1 MLSTLSDYV
10 VQQWTGGRQVI
21 IMAQHPLLGVM
32 GSGDHH
38 QQYFYDDFYRTD
50 AIKTTAKN

>member
-10 VQQWTGGRQVI
+10 VQQWQVI